1 MDNPTKG
8 PHASDASVVK
18 FDRPESLDPYFG
30 RYSGGGNGIACEH
43 ELAIIKAATASIA
56 CGADILWL
64 MKDPSAS
71 IARYD
76 LRKTAEA
83 LREAADRLDAV
94 LGKHAHREA
103 AE

>member
-1 MDNPTKG
+1 MDNPNL
-8 PHASDASVVK
+8 SSEQNECSERK
-18 FDRPESLDPYFG
+18 FAEPATSLDPYFG
-30 RYSGGGNGIACEH
+30 KYTGNGIACEY
-43 ELAIIKAATASIA
+43 ELAKIKAATTSIA

-83 LREAADRLDAV
+83 LREAADRLDQI
-94 LGKHAHREA
+94 LGKHAQA

>member
-1 MDNPTKG
+1 MDKPTIG
-8 PHASDASVVK
+8 PHASGASVVK

-30 RYSGGGNGIACEH
+30 KYTGNGIACEY
-43 ELAIIKAATASIA
+43 ELAKIKAATTSIA

-94 LGKHAHREA
+94 LGKHAQREA

>member
-1 MDNPTKG
+1 MDNTTKD
-8 PHASDASVVK
+8 PHAPDASVVK

-30 RYSGGGNGIACEH
+30 KYTGNGIACEY
-43 ELAIIKAATASIA
+43 ELAKLKAATTSIA

-83 LREAADRLDAV
+83 LREAADRLDQI
-94 LGKHAHREA
+94 LSKHAQA